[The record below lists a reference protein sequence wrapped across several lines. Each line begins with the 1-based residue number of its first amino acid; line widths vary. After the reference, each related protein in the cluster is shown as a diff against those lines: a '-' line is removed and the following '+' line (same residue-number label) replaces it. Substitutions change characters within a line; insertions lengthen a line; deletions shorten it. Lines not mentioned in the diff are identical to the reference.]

1 MRISHADACQT
12 PLGPP
17 ARHPASPRQ
26 LPHALFSGGV
36 DARGVD
42 ARSSSHLPPPPS
54 PQARSLCLHHYSC
67 LASRQCR
74 WILHIHAP
82 VYNARLSL
90 PDFPCVIVSRFIR
103 IITTDAASFSHRPAM
118 LQAMYAHNF
127 LYRPP
132 VRGAQGASRSW
143 PLEAGLQRTLG
154 TAVFRVMVF
163 SGVCPIVG
171 FLVTRR
177 FHS

>member
-1 MRISHADACQT
+1 MRTSHADARQT

-17 ARHPASPRQ
+17 CPRPAGPRQ
-26 LPHALFSGGV
+26 RPHPIFSGGV
-36 DARGVD
+36 DARN
-42 ARSSSHLPPPPS
+42 SPHLPPPPR
-54 PQARSLCLHHYSC
+54 PGARSLCLHHHSC

-74 WILHIHAP
+74 AGSCIYTRRCTVLA
-82 VYNARLSL
+82 SL
-90 PDFPCVIVSRFIR
+90 LLTDLPCVIVSRFVR
-103 IITTDAASFSHRPAM
+103 IIATDAASFLHGPAM
-118 LQAMYAHNF
+118 LHAMNAHDF
-127 LYRPP
+127 LHRPP

-154 TAVFRVMVF
+154 TAVFRVTVF

-171 FLVTRR
+171 FLVTRC